1 MRILR
6 PILSACLVA
15 LIAAPLLAADP
26 APAAP
31 KLYVLHQEI
40 VRPSGLK
47 DYEETNHE
55 IIAAFKQHRDML
67 PHFSFTTVAGE
78 DFTYNFITPI
88 PDFAYAGTLY
98 DLVDKVGRTT
108 GDAKWADLLKRNGA
122 AIESVNDSVFI
133 GSCGRP
139 QAWRD
144 ASRQSL

>member
-15 LIAAPLLAADP
+15 LIAAPLLAAD
-26 APAAP
+26 AASAAP

-67 PHFSFTTVAGE
+67 PHKICRAYSAGE
-78 DFTYNFITPI
+78 
-88 PDFAYAGTLY
+88 
-98 DLVDKVGRTT
+98 
-108 GDAKWADLLKRNGA
+108 
-122 AIESVNDSVFI
+122 
-133 GSCGRP
+133 
-139 QAWRD
+139 
-144 ASRQSL
+144 